1 MQGGFGIALT
11 ERFKKDYKK
20 LSPDLQKAVDDCITD
35 LAKDPIPAS
44 RRAHRINT
52 GQFPKVFS
60 LDVTSNKSHKLSF
73 EIDGNQAVLR
83 RVDTHREIDRSN

>member
-1 MQGGFGIALT
+1 MQGGYGIAFT
-11 ERFKKDYKK
+11 ERFKKDYKS
-20 LSPDLQKAVDDCITD
+20 LSPDLQNAVDDCIAD

-44 RRAHRINT
+44 RRAHRINA

-73 EIDGNQAVLR
+73 EIIGNQAVLR
-83 RVDTHREIDRSN
+83 RIGTHREIDRSN